1 MPQPS
6 PQVVF
11 HPLPGSTAASMLATG
26 RELDAEGPKPK
37 DFACASSWLQNFLNA
52 WQVEVTLI
60 GLLVLW

>member
-11 HPLPGSTAASMLATG
+11 HPLPGSTAATLLATG
-26 RELDAEGPKPK
+26 RELNAEGPKPK
-37 DFACASSWLQNFLNA
+37 DFACAPSRLQKFSNA